1 MKKYKLLVVDDDQD
15 FLNVMK
21 TVLKYEK
28 RIDVDFETNP
38 IVALDMLKAGGYDM
52 LFVDYFMP
60 QMTGEKMVENL
71 REFNKDLFIILQT
84 GYSGNKPADKMLE
97 NMNIQGYFDKS
108 ESFDKFL
115 LLIKSTVK
123 TLDLIEIIK
132 QKDAKI
138 DFMTYKDNLMGKLT
152 EDISDGLKN
161 QIASVDTMVEIFDES
176 EIEKAKE
183 ILPMIKNTNIQMRN
197 LLKAL
202 NFSSR
207 KDNDLNVIKD
217 NVMNLTRIR
226 VKVSL
231 AKLEIEV
238 GKQNYTE
245 LDSTITTI
253 VLIEL
258 VNSML
263 EASMQEMKIN
273 INSRDNNCLEIVV
286 DNVKETIVDIVKAI
300 SLPDGTRIEI
310 ESYEN
315 KQLKFCITDIEP
327 NETILEEN
335 K

>member
-1 MKKYKLLVVDDDQD
+1 MTKYKLLVVDDDKD

-21 TVLKYEK
+21 TVLKSER
-28 RIDVDFETNP
+28 RIDADFETNP
-38 IVALDMLKAGGYDM
+38 VVALDMLRTGGYDM

-60 QMTGEKMVENL
+60 QMTGEKLVENL
-71 REFNKDLFIILQT
+71 RTFNKDLFVILQT

-115 LLIKSTVK
+115 LLLKSTVK

-152 EDISDGLKN
+152 EDIADGLKN
-161 QIASVDTMVEIFDES
+161 QIASVDTMVEIFDET
-176 EIEKAKE
+176 EIDKVKE
-183 ILPMIKNTNIQMRN
+183 ILPMIKNTNVQMRN
-197 LLKAL
+197 LLRAL

-207 KDNDLNVIKD
+207 KDNDLNAIKD
-217 NVMNLTRIR
+217 NVINITRIR

-231 AKLEIEV
+231 AKLDIEV

-245 LDSTITTI
+245 IDSTISTI

-263 EASMQEMKIN
+263 EANMQEMKIS
-273 INSRDNNCLEIVV
+273 INSRDNNCLEIVL
-286 DNVKETIVDIVKAI
+286 DNVKETVVDIIKTL
-300 SLPDGTRIEI
+300 SLPAGTRIEI
-310 ESYEN
+310 ETPVGQ
-315 KQLKFCITDIEP
+315 QLRFCIINTERV
-327 NETILEEN
+327 
-335 K
+335 

>member
-1 MKKYKLLVVDDDQD
+1 MTKYKLLVVDDDKD

-21 TVLKYEK
+21 TVLKSER
-28 RIDVDFETNP
+28 RIDADFETNP
-38 IVALDMLKAGGYDM
+38 VVALDMLRTGGYDM

-60 QMTGEKMVENL
+60 QMTGEKLVENL
-71 REFNKDLFIILQT
+71 RTFNKDLFVILQT

-115 LLIKSTVK
+115 LLLKSTVK

-152 EDISDGLKN
+152 EDIADGLKN
-161 QIASVDTMVEIFDES
+161 QIASVDTMVEIFDQT
-176 EIEKAKE
+176 EIDKVKE
-183 ILPMIKNTNIQMRN
+183 ILPMIKNTNAQMRN
-197 LLKAL
+197 LLRAL

-207 KDNDLNVIKD
+207 KDNDLNAIKD
-217 NVMNLTRIR
+217 NVINITRIR

-231 AKLEIEV
+231 AKLDIEV

-245 LDSTITTI
+245 IDSTISTI

-263 EASMQEMKIN
+263 EANMQEMKIS
-273 INSRDNNCLEIVV
+273 INSRDNNCLEIVL
-286 DNVKETIVDIVKAI
+286 DNVKETVVDIIKTL
-300 SLPDGTRIEI
+300 SLPAGTRIEI
-310 ESYEN
+310 ETPVGQ
-315 KQLKFCITDIEP
+315 QLRFCIINTERV
-327 NETILEEN
+327 
-335 K
+335 